1 VLSTFNWVDWAI
13 LAIISASA
21 LISLIR
27 GFVKEAL
34 SLVTWA
40 FAFFITVAFHSQAFA
55 LLEPLIDKP
64 YLREILAYILVFI
77 TVLVVGSLV
86 THIIA
91 VMVKRTGLSGTDRL
105 LGMIFGTA
113 RGLIVVLAAL
123 VLLPSL
129 LSGVEND
136 QWWNESQLVPEFL
149 LIKDWSEQSFNDV
162 VNWGSSLMSSQSN

>member
-1 VLSTFNWVDWAI
+1 VLSMFSLADWAV
-13 LAIISASA
+13 LAVISVSA

-34 SLVTWA
+34 SLLTWA
-40 FAFFITVAFHSQAFA
+40 VAFFITVAFHQQAVA
-55 LLEPLIDKP
+55 LLEPLIDKV

-77 TVLVVGSLV
+77 TVLVIGSLI
-86 THIIA
+86 THVIA

-129 LSGVEND
+129 LTGVEND
-136 QWWNESQLVPEFL
+136 QWWRESQLIPEFL
-149 LIKDWSEQSFNDV
+149 LMKDWSEQSFNDV
-162 VNWGSSLMSSQSN
+162 VSWGSSLLSSQSN